1 MPPSLDS
8 PVDMKEYLDSRF
20 RVIDDLR
27 LYLDSKFDA
36 LDVSTKVAYNAMEK
50 RLEGMNEFRQAMAD
64 QSNTFVTRSEI
75 SQFTDRVNADLR
87 MLRESKAELQGKASQ
102 LSVNIAL
109 FLSVAGIGISLI
121 KLILD
126 K

>member
-1 MPPSLDS
+1 
-8 PVDMKEYLDSRF
+8 MKEYLDSRF